1 VGESRKHAGKPRAV
15 VFAPAP
21 VVTVTIEATAERP
34 GSDELHFHAG
44 GQGFWVGRM
53 LAVLGLDT
61 VLCGTFGGEVGDIAY
76 GLARDTGMVV
86 RPVWTSATNGAY
98 VHDRRSGEREEIA
111 TMHAAPLSRHEID
124 EFYGTA
130 LVEGLDSEVCVLVG
144 GGIGPA
150 VVPPS
155 IYRRL
160 ANDLTNN
167 GKSVIAD
174 LSGEPLEEL
183 LDARIRVVKVS
194 DEEMVKDG
202 LAKSDDEEAILDAMQ
217 GLSERG
223 TECIVVTRAD
233 KPTLALF
240 DGALHAVN
248 GPKFQPLDPRGAGDS
263 MTAGIAAA
271 LARSND
277 VREALRLG
285 AAAGA
290 MNVTR
295 RGLASGHR
303 DHIERLAAHIDVQAL
318 RARDGSE

>member
-1 VGESRKHAGKPRAV
+1 
-15 VFAPAP
+15 
-21 VVTVTIEATAERP
+21 VTVTVEATPESSEA
-34 GSDELHFHAG
+34 DELHFHAG

-98 VHDRRSGEREEIA
+98 VHDRRSGEREVIA

-130 LVEGLDSEVCVLVG
+130 LVEGLDAEVCVLVG

-155 IYRRL
+155 VYRRL

-167 GKSVIAD
+167 GKAVIAD
-174 LSGEPLEEL
+174 LSGEPLAEL
-183 LDARIRVVKVS
+183 LDAGIRVIKVS
-194 DEEMVKDG
+194 DEEMMKDG
-202 LAKSDDEEAILDAMQ
+202 LASSDDEEALVEAMQ
-217 GLSERG
+217 SLAERG
-223 TECIVVTRAD
+223 TQCVVVTRAH

-240 DGALHAVN
+240 DGALHVVK
-248 GPKFQPLDPRGAGDS
+248 GPKFEPLDPRGAGDS

-271 LARSND
+271 LARGND
-277 VREALRLG
+277 MRDALQLG

-303 DHIERLAAHIDVQAL
+303 DHIERLAAHIDVRPL
-318 RARDGSE
+318 RA